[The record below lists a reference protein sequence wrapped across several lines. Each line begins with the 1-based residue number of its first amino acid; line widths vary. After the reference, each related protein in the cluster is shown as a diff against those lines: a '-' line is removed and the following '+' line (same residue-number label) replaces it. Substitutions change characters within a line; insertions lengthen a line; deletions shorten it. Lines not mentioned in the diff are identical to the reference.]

1 MIKNH
6 INYFCEQISFGE
18 CMQAE
23 SALTTGQVC
32 FQLKANFLPCTVL
45 QLLRYDLDILDQQ
58 LNKMVK
64 SAPNFFQGAPVVLEL
79 EKMHTAGILDFAK
92 IRAVLNQYQMV
103 LMGIRGGN
111 AEQMQAAASIGLPT
125 INLGKTTPAKSN
137 ETAAAVAP
145 SKTVLVNKPVRSGIQ
160 LYAKDGDLIVTGAV
174 SPGAE
179 LMADHHIHVYG
190 PLRGRAM
197 AGLQGNTQARIF
209 CRELDAELVS
219 IAGYYLT
226 KEDLQRGPKCDGI
239 IQIFL
244 ENEQIRIEPL

>member
-1 MIKNH
+1 
-6 INYFCEQISFGE
+6 
-18 CMQAE
+18 MQVE
-23 SALTTGQVC
+23 NALITGQPAC

-45 QLLRYDLDILDQQ
+45 QLLRYDLEALDQQ
-58 LNKMVK
+58 LNKMVR
-64 SAPNFFQGAPVVLEL
+64 SAPNFFQGAPVVIEL
-79 EKMHTAGILDFAK
+79 EKINAAGALDFAK
-92 IRAVLNQYQMV
+92 IKAVLNSYQMV

-111 AEQMQAAASIGLPT
+111 AEQAESAASIGLPT
-125 INLGKTTPAKSN
+125 ISLGKTTAVKTN
-137 ETAAAVAP
+137 ETVAAP
-145 SKTVLVNKPVRSGIQ
+145 SQNKTILINKPVRSGIQ
-160 LYAKDGDLIVTGAV
+160 LYAKEGDLIVTGAV

-179 LMADHHIHVYG
+179 LMADHNIHIYG

-226 KEDLQRGPKCDGI
+226 KEDLHTHAKPGGM

-244 ENEQIRIEPL
+244 ENEQVKIQPL

>member
-1 MIKNH
+1 
-6 INYFCEQISFGE
+6 
-18 CMQAE
+18 MQAE
-23 SALTTGQVC
+23 SALITGQVC

-45 QLLRYDLDILDQQ
+45 QLLRYDLDTLEQQ
-58 LNKMVK
+58 LSKMVR

-79 EKMHTAGILDFAK
+79 EKMHAAGTLDFAK
-92 IRAVLNQYQMV
+92 IRSVLNQFQMV

-111 AEQMQAAASIGLPT
+111 PEQVQAATAIGLPT
-125 INLGKTTPAKSN
+125 INLGKTSPVKTN
-137 ETAAAVAP
+137 ETAASTVP
-145 SKTVLVNKPVRSGIQ
+145 SKTVLIDKPVRSGIQ

-179 LMADHHIHVYG
+179 LMADNHIHVYG

-197 AGLQGNTQARIF
+197 AGLQGNVHARIF

-226 KEDLQRGPKCDGI
+226 KEDLHHQPKYDGM

-244 ENEQIRIEPL
+244 ENEQIKIEPI